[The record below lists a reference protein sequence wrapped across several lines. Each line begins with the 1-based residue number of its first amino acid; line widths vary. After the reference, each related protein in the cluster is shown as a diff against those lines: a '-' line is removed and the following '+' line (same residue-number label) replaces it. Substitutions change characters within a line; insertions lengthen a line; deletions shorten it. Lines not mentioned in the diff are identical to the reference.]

1 MVYINRKIQNLISNF
16 PKELHRGFLSEM
28 CKMSKEEGMRII
40 IYIIQ
45 MILNLKILNPIHL
58 TVMSS
63 TRTIKCK

>member
-16 PKELHRGFLSEM
+16 PKELHRGFLPEM

-45 MILNLKILNPIHL
+45 MILNL
-58 TVMSS
+58 SEDS
-63 TRTIKCK
+63 